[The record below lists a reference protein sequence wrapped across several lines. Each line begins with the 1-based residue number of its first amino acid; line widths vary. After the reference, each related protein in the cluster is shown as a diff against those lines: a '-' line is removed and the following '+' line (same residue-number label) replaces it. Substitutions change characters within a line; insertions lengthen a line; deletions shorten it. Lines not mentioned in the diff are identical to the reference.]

1 MRVLFDV
8 TSLVHKCN
16 AECLMLSRDI
26 SHHLFKHILNDF
38 QSKETEYETSG
49 VKYNKMR
56 KQSSRGVL

>member
-8 TSLVHKCN
+8 TSLVHKSN
-16 AECLMLSRDI
+16 AECLMLRRDI

-49 VKYNKMR
+49 D
-56 KQSSRGVL
+56 